1 MRLIRR
7 LILLTIIG
15 AGGIAAYNWL
25 EDGRPLRSYA
35 AAREAAEARDDAAR
49 AANRVVA
56 RASVAADKVSG
67 RVRDG
72 ALTAKI
78 KGKLALDDRVNARA
92 IDVDTDGSVV
102 TLTGVVASEAER
114 ERAVRLALE
123 TDGVTRIVD
132 RLQIRRR

>member
-78 KGKLALDDRVNARA
+78 
-92 IDVDTDGSVV
+92 DVDTDGSVV

-123 TDGVTRIVD
+123 TDGITRIVD